1 MANKNLFLQS
11 PDAGDIEKIF
21 SEGAA
26 KLAAQGLPSIGAQP
40 QMPSAPKAPT
50 VQRAPRTGD
59 VESFVQQ
66 YQPLA
71 ERVGQKLGVSPEA
84 LLGQWG
90 LETGW
95 GRSVI
100 PGTNNLGNIKDFSG
114 KGVQATDNMTG
125 SRDAYRA
132 YANPDEF
139 ADDFAG
145 LLSRRYQN
153 ALGTGADATRYFSAL
168 KEKGYA
174 EDPHYVAKGTRAA
187 QMAARAMQRK
197 TEGDGATDRYQPLS
211 AEELQALGAAEQS
224 RFEPLSPDEVKALEA
239 QAKPA
244 EDEGGIG
251 TLLSDI
257 GRMGLGAL
265 NKGVGQVVGGIGEG
279 ARIVGEY
286 TTTPLINAVFG
297 TNFRTGNALQPIA
310 DFYREAGLNTQ
321 AGVSELSKQAIKN
334 STPDGD
340 LFKPSTWSMG
350 EDWSPRGALM
360 LTVDVL
366 GSMAPVIAAS
376 VATGGSAAV
385 GAGVGAA
392 QSGGAA
398 ADQAREAIREMAQK
412 GTLEKESAYYREL
425 LAQGKSPREA
435 QIITEDAAANLAV
448 PMAAIVGGLGGAAT
462 SKIVNPA
469 TNIMSGAP
477 LAGRIAGRAGIGAV
491 EEGAQEVAEGV
502 VTRAGTN
509 MGAGTD
515 LDLTEG
521 SFGDAVLGAMGGGTV
536 GGAAGALSKRQEQA
550 PAQESAPRREP
561 VVDVT
566 YADEQGNTVTEVVPA
581 EQEPSGPIGRALKK
595 SGPAQ
600 PAAAPEA
607 DIEALPRV
615 RVVAENGST
624 ITGFAEQ
631 LNEDGTG
638 RVLGD
643 DGQVHIVRAGDG
655 ATILPEAAENEAASA
670 QQQPVSESIAPEVV
684 EQPALEATEI
694 EAAAPVETAAEADA
708 QPTQNAMP
716 EGMEQAP
723 VATETVAQ
731 KEPEPSERPLSE
743 WTEQELRE
751 RLKYVT
757 QQAKV
762 AGWDGRLVKERAR
775 VSREINRRN
784 SEARNDGN
792 TAANAVPN
800 APVAQTSD
808 QAAAPVQSDQSAR
821 SAPAEVS
828 DVRADGGQDATR
840 ATELPVGEAVSG
852 ADTATQPDAAL
863 KDAHAGKWFGSSE
876 KAEAYIAKKKI
887 SDTHEVVK
895 TGKVRFEV
903 KPKAVQESGKA
914 DMAAIIENVRKQ
926 DAETAAKIARDNE
939 VARKREGN
947 VVIKDGKVYTL
958 SYIPKAENGRRPIPV
973 ERIHAEFP
981 DSGMILVLD
990 PSGVDLNA
998 PYAQTLISQAKERGF
1013 QVEGESA
1020 PVSDPVA
1027 ESQRAII
1034 SQNTRSRLTRAYNG
1048 EEYRGK
1054 KEDYA
1059 TLRADLEQ
1067 VAADTSNPNSAQAKE
1082 VLDAVDQA
1090 IQNLEA
1096 KKRYEAEREQAPASQ
1111 ATEQAAPA
1119 TAAAPEQDT
1128 GRRYHVEVVNEK
1140 SGKVERLSHGEPM
1153 TQEQAIRFRDK
1164 FTQHPS
1170 TRYRLVEA
1178 EQAAPAAQQPA
1189 AADADLDAM
1198 FDEAVAAK
1206 KQADAQAAPKTITEK
1221 LKDSIKQQ
1229 GEAAA
1234 AKPAAKKPS
1243 ASEVMK
1249 KIDAHNDAWREL
1261 YARHG
1266 GWIKE
1271 RGVVRADAPKEVK
1284 AAVKAHKSKSAQ
1296 LQAEYDA
1303 AIAEGNL
1310 AREVKVKQADPVQD
1324 AATQT
1329 GQELTQKKEKRAP
1342 YISKEDAQHL
1352 FGPKKPG
1359 KAAAKKAKPAKAKT
1373 QTEQAAQD
1381 SQPGSDIVSSAKKY
1395 AEQEASKA
1403 RKKAA
1408 EARKKGSEEIARRYE
1423 GIAETYEEVDWQDF
1437 ARIAEAYPEAFT
1449 ESGIDPVLKYS
1460 NIAKNEP
1467 AKPAKT
1473 EAAKAAESLTS
1484 AAKNTAAGLNAA
1496 IDGLGELF
1504 GGTGKF
1510 NSGLAFDEETYAK
1523 AKPLFK
1529 QAIAHL
1535 GDAGRDLRQAMQA
1548 IVNMVMDK
1556 FGEETTQRMKP
1567 YVVRFVKDVGDGVE
1581 QVGDAQSEP
1590 VDLDARLQA
1599 LAGQVDGVQMERA
1612 VGPNGA
1618 DAIRWNVLDDNGN
1631 RVGKTQLTRASLSD
1645 AELIGL
1651 MERTRA
1657 ETLATAA
1664 RMNQPKTPRSEVV
1677 KGTQDATG
1685 ASGNLERNRN
1695 EPASEPVLEAGDGDA
1710 SGAVRPGDSAGGR
1723 ASRKADQGQQGDSG
1737 VSTDRAPAHGDG
1749 GFVGVHRGDGATEFA
1764 AVAAGADF
1772 AERGSDVG
1780 SQRVQAD
1787 ASTAE
1792 AARAIADSPAKQ
1804 RDRRAEQRKAE
1815 SVKSAPGIDNIRE
1828 TLPALLPG
1836 QQEDVAKTEARFAK
1850 PEGYGM
1856 LLTNGTGTGKTYSGL
1871 GVAKRFD
1878 REGKKNILVVVPDE
1892 KVGSDW
1898 INSAKDLL
1906 LDASMLPDTKSAGQ
1920 GMVVTTYANLG
1931 QNAALASRDW
1941 DLVIAD
1947 EAHKLMQGKDG
1958 KPTAAL
1964 EALRAITLHPDGS
1977 FTRYRMQNAKDLEKL
1992 EKWIKQQEANKAEGK
2007 PDEALQSKI
2016 VELHKSLEDRR
2027 KATAADVMARQ
2038 GAARPRMLALSATPF
2053 AYEKSVEWAQGYL
2066 FEYPKASGSVY
2077 NSGNGQQQFM
2087 MQHFGYTMRYNKLT
2101 EPDAKVDRGLMQRNF
2116 NTWLKREGAL
2126 SGRLLD
2132 VDKDYDRRFILIES
2146 KVGNRIDEAF
2156 KWLDE
2161 QARASGGQTGRVWSE
2176 LRAGLNNA
2184 FDYLTRRY
2192 LLEAIKAKESIP
2204 YVKGQLALGRK
2215 VVVFHDYKKGGGTNP
2230 FAKFSQMQAPAT
2242 LSAEETKAFGEA
2254 MSKFNTTFKD
2264 LVQADWGSYG
2274 SAIEAYRDAFGD
2286 GVLVVN
2292 GDEKARDNL
2301 ARYKKFQDDASGP
2314 QVLLVQSAKNAGWS
2328 GHDTTGKHQRVLLN
2342 LGLPTAPIMAI
2353 QQEGRIYRT
2362 GQASNAIMRYMNTG
2376 TSWEK
2381 TAFAATIAGRA
2392 STAENLGMG
2401 EDARALK
2408 DSFIAAFEESD
2419 AYPPGHEGEGT
2430 GGKERDRVANAAL
2443 SEYDRAKAYYWATQ
2457 KKNSRTKAQEGVDYF
2472 ATPEPLG
2479 QKMVQWT
2486 DARGGDKVLEPSAG
2500 HGAIARWFGE
2510 NVERTVVEP
2519 STELRSRLSL
2529 VIDPANDR
2537 IVAADFE
2544 DLAISN
2550 KYDAIAMNPPFGTA
2564 GRTAIDHLAK
2574 AAGHLRERGRVVA
2587 IIPTGPAADKK
2598 FDAWLYEQDDKG
2610 KSVHG
2615 NLHLVADIKLPQSAF
2630 ERAGTNVAAR
2640 VVVIDKISDP
2650 EATVAPTKHI
2660 DLSGAKDINEFFD
2673 RLENIE
2679 LPARAVVAQEETA
2692 PAPSAGK
2699 AVEPTTSVQEGE
2711 QIIEH
2716 VTGKGKTIRGIVRK
2730 GITQAEARE
2739 IDPYTFKKGDGY
2751 FIREKYLGEQ
2761 PKFSVAEDFGPVS
2774 EEFRNSPAAAIE
2786 HLKQQQEGEAVVK
2799 HPTLG
2804 DISLVWGDG
2813 KMGLSHIV
2821 ARHGEKML
2829 GKIPALLRDGEIY
2842 TKPNQPDRFFIGND
2856 THEAAIR
2863 MDFNGSE
2870 KAWLVSAYEKHG
2882 EPRASA
2888 QTVQRGAG
2896 KLTPEALR
2904 AEITSGVLGQ
2914 VVDQMIERGEVVL
2927 HADASTLPASAKG
2940 VRGVQAVVMPDS
2952 KIHMVANAIT
2962 KGNAQGV
2969 LLHEMF
2975 HRGGKSAIGGEKAW
2989 GALMG
2994 DLGSLY
3000 RQANMTGG
3008 KLNKV
3013 FQDAAARVNSA
3024 RARGGVSTAMTVEE
3038 FGAYAI
3044 EEYSRA
3050 PGSLPAALRKWV
3062 EDFIGFVKAYV
3073 RKRWGKQL
3081 GQLTPAQVAAVA
3093 KMALLNRAADLA
3105 REGRF
3110 SAAPDQTQTEAFK
3123 RWFGDSKVVDAEG
3136 KPLVV
3141 YHGTMAGDI
3150 TEFRPAGGREGEW
3163 QKALDHF
3170 KKAQANNER
3179 YGYMNFR
3186 SGTFFSP
3193 KPEYAG
3199 NYTRENQGLMYPV
3212 YIKAENPIY
3221 WDQVTRKAHGI
3232 DPDKTP
3238 DALIIHTNGDINEI
3252 AVIDP
3257 LQVKSAIGNSG
3268 QFDPA
3273 NPDIRYSLSE
3283 EESAKVMREATA
3295 ELEAPRN
3302 ERIGTIDADISLGAR
3317 KLVYPRTVASL
3328 HKEFTPVYET
3338 GVSQQ
3343 EARDAH
3349 IADLGAG
3356 MNSYNALKPEQ
3367 KLNVNKVL
3375 ELGRLTANTYTAEQ
3389 LRKGVVNDGFKKVV
3403 RATKSGKPQVVKEPI
3418 HSELTGAGEVVQL
3431 SAAEIKAYE
3440 DLRAMFDKA
3449 LDKFRDQ
3456 TLIEFGHAD
3465 LAGQPDAAKA
3475 LDEQAKAA
3483 MGADKERLQ
3492 NVAGFI
3498 RDIEQAKR
3506 TGYVPFT
3513 RYGDYYVTVKE
3524 QIADLTFVKD
3534 GDDAYMVSGITPEME
3549 ADVIALGGLPEG
3561 DGYIIPAKQKQS
3573 VQRLAEKTVYSTKVE
3588 TNIGDMAAIH
3598 KAKKEKESIENIPSV
3613 KAAIEKAR
3621 KEWVG
3626 NNPKRRLIANPV
3638 IDVQSEQQV
3647 DMAAVDALA
3656 QMAQLDNANW
3666 DEIRAQLATALQA
3679 RSFRKHFFNSDNIP
3693 GYSGDFERSMADYV
3707 IGMSGYLSR
3716 RAHVKDWEQ
3725 RLNAIKDKPELRK
3738 YAERY
3743 RDYVNSPQEEFA
3755 ALRQAGFGMYIA
3767 GVPATAFANMT
3778 QVPVLTVPVL
3788 TQVAPAPLVLKE
3800 IARAYKD
3807 VFAMVSRKN
3816 GLDMFDPNKA
3826 PADVREIVKNG
3837 WVDGSFVPLESFDMM
3852 MTARQRNVGRR
3863 KLVKGF
3869 NDAVKVAALFFSFAE
3884 RLNRLVTFIAAA
3896 RLAEKPA
3903 VRKNAE
3909 ARLGKNALMKR
3920 TVLGDNWNAENFAK
3934 WAVDETQYRMG
3945 KANRPEISRGVGAPI
3960 MQFKG
3965 FMMQTLEVWYRMATQ
3980 HGKQGKLA
3988 MAASLLALYTFSGLW
4003 GMPGADD
4010 LRKIIEASYRALTD
4024 KDLDLKTEL
4033 RAFVARTSGSNV
4045 VAQMVTK
4052 GASYPL
4058 GVDLTRVGM
4067 GTIFPDSATSV
4078 AGIPADML
4086 IGRPTRA
4093 MGKAG
4098 SGDYAGAV
4106 GELMPNFAKNWAI
4119 AGGWAADGVRDK
4131 SGQRILA
4138 PEHLSTSDLVMKSM
4152 GFQPSIVTDVRDY
4165 EYAQYRQERAVDGL
4179 KRKWTAEIARTN
4191 VAIERA
4197 EEAGDVKKAA
4207 SLFEDLDRVYADIE
4221 AHNAKASPE
4230 EQIKI
4235 GNQAVR
4241 NRMARERGGVMQT
4254 WGKERKQAR
4263 EGAETLRDLFG
4274 LSGEEE

>member
-114 KGVQATDNMTG
+114 KGMQATDNMTG

-197 TEGDGATDRYQPLS
+197 QAGADEADRYQPLS

-239 QAKPA
+239 QANPA

-477 LAGRIAGRAGIGAV
+477 LAGRIAGRAGIGAA

-550 PAQESAPRREP
+550 PAQEPAPRREP

-566 YADEQGNTVTEVVPA
+566 YTDQNGNTVTEVVPA

-595 SGPAQ
+595 AEPAQ

-655 ATILPEAAENEAASA
+655 ATILPEATENEAASA
-670 QQQPVSESIAPEVV
+670 QQQPVSEPISHEVA

-694 EAAAPVETAAEADA
+694 EAADAIGGVSDGGHGIAQNDSQAVENTEIEPGHKEAAPD
-708 QPTQNAMP
+708 
-716 EGMEQAP
+716 
-723 VATETVAQ
+723 
-731 KEPEPSERPLSE
+731 PSERPLSE

-757 QQAKV
+757 KQAKV

-775 VSREINRRN
+775 VSKEINRRN
-784 SEARNDGN
+784 SEARNANSEPQVRSNDGSAGN
-792 TAANAVPN
+792 ATPAQVAADDAAGK
-800 APVAQTSD
+800 APS
-808 QAAAPVQSDQSAR
+808 
-821 SAPAEVS
+821 EV
-828 DVRADGGQDATR
+828 VLDGAGVSTGEQR
-840 ATELPVGEAVSG
+840 ATDAGDGRSDNQGVA
-852 ADTATQPDAAL
+852 ADVVAEQPDAAL
-863 KDAHAGKWFGSSE
+863 KDAHAGRRFSSSE
-876 KAEAYIAKKKI
+876 KAEAYIAQKKI
-887 SDTHEVVK
+887 ADTHEVVK

-903 KPKAVQESGKA
+903 KPKA
-914 DMAAIIENVRKQ
+914 
-926 DAETAAKIARDNE
+926 
-939 VARKREGN
+939 
-947 VVIKDGKVYTL
+947 
-958 SYIPKAENGRRPIPV
+958 
-973 ERIHAEFP
+973 
-981 DSGMILVLD
+981 
-990 PSGVDLNA
+990 
-998 PYAQTLISQAKERGF
+998 
-1013 QVEGESA
+1013 A
-1020 PVSDPVA
+1020 PVTASDPVA

-1059 TLRADLEQ
+1059 TLRADLER

-1096 KKRYEAEREQAPASQ
+1096 KKRYKAEQESAPVVRDSQ
-1111 ATEQAAPA
+1111 TTEQP
-1119 TAAAPEQDT
+1119 
-1128 GRRYHVEVVNEK
+1128 
-1140 SGKVERLSHGEPM
+1140 
-1153 TQEQAIRFRDK
+1153 
-1164 FTQHPS
+1164 
-1170 TRYRLVEA
+1170 
-1178 EQAAPAAQQPA
+1178 APAAQQPA
-1189 AADADLDAM
+1189 TTDADLDAM
-1198 FDEAVAAK
+1198 FDEAVATK
-1206 KQADAQAAPKTITEK
+1206 KQADAQAVPE
-1221 LKDSIKQQ
+1221 
-1229 GEAAA
+1229 AA

-1243 ASEVMK
+1243 
-1249 KIDAHNDAWREL
+1249 
-1261 YARHG
+1261 
-1266 GWIKE
+1266 
-1271 RGVVRADAPKEVK
+1271 K
-1284 AAVKAHKSKSAQ
+1284 A
-1296 LQAEYDA
+1296 
-1303 AIAEGNL
+1303 
-1310 AREVKVKQADPVQD
+1310 
-1324 AATQT
+1324 
-1329 GQELTQKKEKRAP
+1329 
-1342 YISKEDAQHL
+1342 
-1352 FGPKKPG
+1352 
-1359 KAAAKKAKPAKAKT
+1359 
-1373 QTEQAAQD
+1373 
-1381 SQPGSDIVSSAKKY
+1381 SAKK
-1395 AEQEASKA
+1395 
-1403 RKKAA
+1403 
-1408 EARKKGSEEIARRYE
+1408 
-1423 GIAETYEEVDWQDF
+1423 
-1437 ARIAEAYPEAFT
+1437 
-1449 ESGIDPVLKYS
+1449 
-1460 NIAKNEP
+1460 

-1484 AAKNTAAGLNAA
+1484 AAKNTAAGLTAA

-1504 GGTGKF
+1504 GGSGKF

-1567 YVVRFVKDVGDGVE
+1567 YVVQFVKDVRDGVE
-1581 QVGDAQSEP
+1581 QVGEAQSEP
-1590 VDLDARLQA
+1590 MDLRARLEA
-1599 LAGQVDGVQMERA
+1599 LSGQVEGIQMEHA

-1657 ETLATAA
+1657 ETLATVA

-1710 SGAVRPGDSAGGR
+1710 SGAVRQSDSDGGR

-1749 GFVGVHRGDGATEFA
+1749 SFVGVHRGDGAAEFA

-1780 SQRVQAD
+1780 NQRVQAD

-1850 PEGYGM
+1850 PDGYGM

-1931 QNAALASRDW
+1931 QNNALASRDW

-1964 EALRAITLHPDGS
+1964 EALRAITMHPDGS

-1992 EKWIKQQEANKAEGK
+1992 EKWIKQQDANKAEGK
-2007 PDEALQSKI
+2007 PDKALQSKI
-2016 VELHKSLEDRR
+2016 AELDKSLNERR

-2126 SGRLLD
+2126 SGRVLD
-2132 VDKDYDRRFILIES
+2132 VDQDYDRRFVLIDS

-2161 QARASGGQTGRVWSE
+2161 QARASGGQTGRVWNE
-2176 LRAGLNNA
+2176 LRFGLNNA

-2274 SAIEAYRDAFGD
+2274 SAVEAYREAFGD

-2301 ARYKKFQDDASGP
+2301 NRYKKFQDDASGP

-2574 AAGHLRERGRVVA
+2574 AAGHLRDRGRVVA

-2711 QIIEH
+2711 QIVEH

-2730 GITQAEARE
+2730 GITLAEARE
-2739 IDPYTFKKGDGY
+2739 IDPYTFKKGGGY
-2751 FIREKYLGEQ
+2751 FIREKCLGEQ

-2774 EEFRNSPAAAIE
+2774 EEFRDSPAAAIE

-3000 RQANMTGG
+3000 RQANMTSG

-3013 FQDAAARVNSA
+3013 FQAAAARVNSA

-3050 PGSLPAALRKWV
+3050 PDSLPAALRKWV

-3073 RKRWGKQL
+3073 RKQWGKQL

-3110 SAAPDQTQTEAFK
+3110 SA
-3123 RWFGDSKVVDAEG
+3123 
-3136 KPLVV
+3136 
-3141 YHGTMAGDI
+3141 
-3150 TEFRPAGGREGEW
+3150 
-3163 QKALDHF
+3163 
-3170 KKAQANNER
+3170 NEDV
-3179 YGYMNFR
+3179 
-3186 SGTFFSP
+3186 P
-3193 KPEYAG
+3193 
-3199 NYTRENQGLMYPV
+3199 
-3212 YIKAENPIY
+3212 
-3221 WDQVTRKAHGI
+3221 
-3232 DPDKTP
+3232 
-3238 DALIIHTNGDINEI
+3238 
-3252 AVIDP
+3252 
-3257 LQVKSAIGNSG
+3257 
-3268 QFDPA
+3268 
-3273 NPDIRYSLSE
+3273 YSLSE
-3283 EESAKVMREATA
+3283 EESAEVLREAAA
-3295 ELEAPRN
+3295 EFDAPRN

-3356 MNSYNALKPEQ
+3356 MNAYNALKPEQ
-3367 KLNVNKVL
+3367 KANVNKVL

-3389 LRKGVVNDGFKKVV
+3389 LRNGVVNDGFKKVA
-3403 RATKSGKPQVVKEPI
+3403 RITKSGKPQVVKEPI
-3418 HSELTGAGEVVQL
+3418 HSELTGEGEVVQL

-3483 MGADKERLQ
+3483 TGTDKERLQ

-3561 DGYIIPAKQKQS
+3561 DSYIIPAKQKQT

-3588 TNIGDMAAIH
+3588 TNLGDMAAIH
-3598 KAKKEKESIENIPSV
+3598 KAKKEKGGIENIPSV

-3647 DMAAVDALA
+3647 DMSAVDALA

-3716 RAHVKDWEQ
+3716 RAHVKDWDQ

-3788 TQVAPAPLVLKE
+3788 SQVAPTTLVLKE

-3869 NDAVKVAALFFSFAE
+3869 NDAVKVVALFFSFAE

-3909 ARLGKNALMKR
+3909 ARLGKNALMKQ

-3988 MAASLLALYTFSGLW
+3988 MAASLLALYTFSGFW

-4207 SLFEDLDRVYADIE
+4207 SLIEDLDRVYADIE

-4235 GNQAVR
+4235 GSQAIR

-4254 WGKERKQAR
+4254 WGRERKQAR
-4263 EGAETLRDLFG
+4263 EGAENLRDLFG
-4274 LSGEEE
+4274 LSGDEE

>member
-26 KLAAQGLPSIGAQP
+26 KLASQGLPSIGTQP
-40 QMPSAPKAPT
+40 QAPSAPKAPA

-197 TEGDGATDRYQPLS
+197 TEGDGIGDRYQPLS

-477 LAGRIAGRAGIGAV
+477 LAGRIAGRAGIGAA

-550 PAQESAPRREP
+550 PVQEPAPRREP

-566 YADEQGNTVTEVVPA
+566 YTDQNGNTVTEVVPA

-595 SGPAQ
+595 SEPAQ

-615 RVVAENGST
+615 RVVAENGAT

-655 ATILPEAAENEAASA
+655 ATILPEATENEAASA
-670 QQQPVSESIAPEVV
+670 QQQPVSEPIAPEVV

-694 EAAAPVETAAEADA
+694 EAADAIGGVSDGWDGIAQNDSQAVENTEIEPGPKEAA
-708 QPTQNAMP
+708 
-716 EGMEQAP
+716 
-723 VATETVAQ
+723 
-731 KEPEPSERPLSE
+731 PEPSERPLSE

-775 VSREINRRN
+775 VSKEINRRN
-784 SEARNDGN
+784 SEVRNDGN

-808 QAAAPVQSDQSAR
+808 QAAAPIQGDQSAR
-821 SAPAEVS
+821 SAPAEV
-828 DVRADGGQDATR
+828 DAVRADGGQDATR

-852 ADTATQPDAAL
+852 ADTAAQPGAAL
-863 KDAHAGKWFGSSE
+863 TPTNSLGRTASWVIREKETGNVVMETFDKKKVDALNTEKYEAVPVQQHLGELNKALKAENDPHAGKWFGSSE

-887 SDTHEVVK
+887 ADTHEVVK

-903 KPKAVQESGKA
+903 KPKA
-914 DMAAIIENVRKQ
+914 
-926 DAETAAKIARDNE
+926 
-939 VARKREGN
+939 
-947 VVIKDGKVYTL
+947 
-958 SYIPKAENGRRPIPV
+958 
-973 ERIHAEFP
+973 
-981 DSGMILVLD
+981 
-990 PSGVDLNA
+990 
-998 PYAQTLISQAKERGF
+998 AQ
-1013 QVEGESA
+1013 ESA
-1020 PVSDPVA
+1020 P
-1027 ESQRAII
+1027 
-1034 SQNTRSRLTRAYNG
+1034 
-1048 EEYRGK
+1048 
-1054 KEDYA
+1054 
-1059 TLRADLEQ
+1059 
-1067 VAADTSNPNSAQAKE
+1067 
-1082 VLDAVDQA
+1082 
-1090 IQNLEA
+1090 
-1096 KKRYEAEREQAPASQ
+1096 APASQ

-1119 TAAAPEQDT
+1119 TQKTTAT
-1128 GRRYHVEVVNEK
+1128 
-1140 SGKVERLSHGEPM
+1140 
-1153 TQEQAIRFRDK
+1153 
-1164 FTQHPS
+1164 
-1170 TRYRLVEA
+1170 
-1178 EQAAPAAQQPA
+1178 
-1189 AADADLDAM
+1189 DADLDAM
-1198 FDEAVAAK
+1198 FDDAVAAK
-1206 KQADAQAAPKTITEK
+1206 KQADAQAVP
-1221 LKDSIKQQ
+1221 
-1229 GEAAA
+1229 EAT
-1234 AKPAAKKPS
+1234 AKPTA
-1243 ASEVMK
+1243 
-1249 KIDAHNDAWREL
+1249 
-1261 YARHG
+1261 
-1266 GWIKE
+1266 
-1271 RGVVRADAPKEVK
+1271 
-1284 AAVKAHKSKSAQ
+1284 
-1296 LQAEYDA
+1296 
-1303 AIAEGNL
+1303 
-1310 AREVKVKQADPVQD
+1310 
-1324 AATQT
+1324 
-1329 GQELTQKKEKRAP
+1329 
-1342 YISKEDAQHL
+1342 
-1352 FGPKKPG
+1352 KKPG
-1359 KAAAKKAKPAKAKT
+1359 KAAAKKAKPAK
-1373 QTEQAAQD
+1373 
-1381 SQPGSDIVSSAKKY
+1381 
-1395 AEQEASKA
+1395 
-1403 RKKAA
+1403 
-1408 EARKKGSEEIARRYE
+1408 
-1423 GIAETYEEVDWQDF
+1423 
-1437 ARIAEAYPEAFT
+1437 
-1449 ESGIDPVLKYS
+1449 
-1460 NIAKNEP
+1460 
-1467 AKPAKT
+1467 T
-1473 EAAKAAESLTS
+1473 EAAKATESLTS
-1484 AAKNTAAGLNAA
+1484 AAKNTAAGLTAA

-1504 GGTGKF
+1504 GGKGKF

-1567 YVVRFVKDVGDGVE
+1567 YVVQFVKDVRDGVE

-1599 LAGQVDGVQMERA
+1599 LAGQVEGIQMERA

-1645 AELIGL
+1645 AELVGL

-1657 ETLATAA
+1657 DTLATAA

-1695 EPASEPVLEAGDGDA
+1695 EPASESVLEAGDGDA
-1710 SGAVRPGDSAGGR
+1710 SGAVRPSDSAGGR
-1723 ASRKADQGQQGDSG
+1723 AGRKADQGQQGDSG
-1737 VSTDRAPAHGDG
+1737 VSTDRTPAHGDG
-1749 GFVGVHRGDGATEFA
+1749 GFVGVHRGDGAAEFA
-1764 AVAAGADF
+1764 AVASGADF

-1780 SQRVQAD
+1780 NQRVQAD

-1804 RDRRAEQRKAE
+1804 RDRRVEQRKAE

-1850 PEGYGM
+1850 PDGYGM

-1931 QNAALASRDW
+1931 QNNALASRDW

-1992 EKWIKQQEANKAEGK
+1992 EKWIKEQDANKAEGK

-2016 VELHKSLEDRR
+2016 AELDKALNERR

-2077 NSGNGQQQFM
+2077 NSGNGHQQFM

-2126 SGRLLD
+2126 SGRVLD
-2132 VDKDYDRRFILIES
+2132 VDQDYDRRFVLIES

-2161 QARASGGQTGRVWSE
+2161 QARANGGQTGRVWSE
-2176 LRAGLNNA
+2176 LRFGLNNA

-2192 LLEAIKAKESIP
+2192 LLEAIKAKESTP

-2254 MSKFNTTFKD
+2254 MSKFNTTFND

-2274 SAIEAYRDAFGD
+2274 SAIEAYREAFGD

-2419 AYPPGHEGEGT
+2419 VYPPGHEGEGT

-2650 EATVAPTKHI
+2650 EATVASTKHI

-2679 LPARAVVAQEETA
+2679 LPARAVVAQEEAA

-2711 QIIEH
+2711 QIVEH

-2730 GITQAEARE
+2730 GITLAEARE
-2739 IDPYTFKKGDGY
+2739 IDPYTFKKDGGY

-2774 EEFRNSPAAAIE
+2774 EEFRDSPAAAIE

-2962 KGNAQGV
+2962 NGNAQGV

-2975 HRGGKSAIGGEKAW
+2975 HRGGKSTIGGEKAW

-3000 RQANMTGG
+3000 RQANMTSG

-3013 FQDAAARVNSA
+3013 FQAAAVRVNSA

-3050 PGSLPAALRKWV
+3050 PDSLPAALRKWV

-3073 RKRWGKQL
+3073 RKQWGKQL
-3081 GQLTPAQVAAVA
+3081 GQLTPAQVTAVA

-3110 SAAPDQTQTEAFK
+3110 S
-3123 RWFGDSKVVDAEG
+3123 V
-3136 KPLVV
+3136 
-3141 YHGTMAGDI
+3141 
-3150 TEFRPAGGREGEW
+3150 
-3163 QKALDHF
+3163 
-3170 KKAQANNER
+3170 NEDV
-3179 YGYMNFR
+3179 
-3186 SGTFFSP
+3186 S
-3193 KPEYAG
+3193 
-3199 NYTRENQGLMYPV
+3199 
-3212 YIKAENPIY
+3212 
-3221 WDQVTRKAHGI
+3221 
-3232 DPDKTP
+3232 
-3238 DALIIHTNGDINEI
+3238 
-3252 AVIDP
+3252 
-3257 LQVKSAIGNSG
+3257 
-3268 QFDPA
+3268 
-3273 NPDIRYSLSE
+3273 YSLSE
-3283 EESAKVMREATA
+3283 EESAEVLREAAA
-3295 ELEAPRN
+3295 EFDAPRN

-3356 MNSYNALKPEQ
+3356 MNAYNALKPEQ
-3367 KLNVNKVL
+3367 KANVNKVL

-3389 LRKGVVNDGFKKVV
+3389 LRNGVVNDGFKKVV

-3431 SAAEIKAYE
+3431 SAAEAKAYE

-3483 MGADKERLQ
+3483 IGADKERLQ

-3524 QIADLTFVKD
+3524 KIADLTFVKD
-3534 GDDAYMVSGITPEME
+3534 GDDAYIVSGITPDME
-3549 ADVIALGGLPEG
+3549 GDVIALGGLPEG
-3561 DGYIIPAKQKQS
+3561 DGYIIPAKQKQA

-3588 TNIGDMAAIH
+3588 TNLGDMAAIH
-3598 KAKKEKESIENIPSV
+3598 KAKKEKGSIENIPSV

-3788 TQVAPAPLVLKE
+3788 SQVAPAPLVLKE

-3909 ARLGKNALMKR
+3909 ARFGKNALMKQ

-4093 MGKAG
+4093 IGKAG

-4207 SLFEDLDRVYADIE
+4207 SLIEDLDRVYADIE

-4235 GNQAVR
+4235 GNQAIR

-4263 EGAETLRDLFG
+4263 EGAENLRDLFG
-4274 LSGEEE
+4274 LSGDEE